1 MKGLRGQDLW
11 MDIQGKSIPGQG
23 SSQRKCSEVERQ
35 SREEINVPRAEWEII
50 LFELII

>member
-1 MKGLRGQDLW
+1 
-11 MDIQGKSIPGQG
+11 MDGYSREEYSWPGEQPTQMLG
-23 SSQRKCSEVERQ
+23 GGAPGVSQ